1 MPDTEDMKAHRA
13 AHPSGWLLLSKSGT
27 IPYVIDALLEA
38 PPGWQFNQT
47 ELAQAAGVHR
57 NSLAKY
63 VDLLLELGIID
74 EALASHPPRYHLRL
88 DSPVTK
94 ELFHLNDAINA
105 VGFDDEHGEEDA
117 EAATPNG
124 ELVDLLEGLDRSQA
138 ELVLRFARY
147 VRDLQQPPTGTAQA

>member
-1 MPDTEDMKAHRA
+1 MPDAEDMKAHRTA
-13 AHPSGWLLLSKSGT
+13 YPSGWLLLTKSRT

-38 PPGWQFNQT
+38 PPNRQFNQT

-74 EALASHPPRYHLRL
+74 EAPASHPPRYHLRL
-88 DSPVTK
+88 ESPVTR
-94 ELFHLNDAINA
+94 ELFHLNDAINT
-105 VGFDDEHGEEDA
+105 VGFDDDPGEGGDDA
-117 EAATPNG
+117 TTPNG
-124 ELVDLLEGLDRSQA
+124 ELEELLGGLDPSQA

-147 VRDLQQPPTGTAQA
+147 VRDLQRPPTGTAQA